1 VENGWAYKLIS
12 VILVVLHKKGGTM
25 PLVTIKTGLLDAE
38 GHEEILVEYMCD
50 AHDCPNIAVRVLGVI
65 KELRTMAMVCEEH
78 APPRRPRAE
87 PSGPKAEPSGP
98 KD

>member
-1 VENGWAYKLIS
+1 
-12 VILVVLHKKGGTM
+12 M

-50 AHDCPNIAVRVLGVI
+50 SDDCPNIAVRVLGVV
-65 KELRTMAMVCEEH
+65 KELRAMAMVCEEH

-87 PSGPKAEPSGP
+87 QSGP